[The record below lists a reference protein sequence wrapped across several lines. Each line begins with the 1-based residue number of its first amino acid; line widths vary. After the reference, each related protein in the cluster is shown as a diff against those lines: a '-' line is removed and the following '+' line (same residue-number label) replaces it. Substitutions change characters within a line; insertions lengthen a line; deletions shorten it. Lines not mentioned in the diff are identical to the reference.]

1 MLARVLGPVHP
12 EAPAGSMRRDLDIG
26 ASSAHK
32 EAMRTVA
39 FEKYEGLGNDFV
51 VVDLPKS
58 ALSIAEVI
66 AICDR
71 HRGVGADGVLFV
83 GEERPAMRVVNA
95 DGSTAEMCGNG
106 LRCVAFHFARRGVA
120 ATAMQID
127 TDAGVHEARV
137 LSTDGESADVSVS
150 MRPASLVPEEVPV
163 RADASM
169 IDQPMR
175 VLDRDV
181 RVTTVSMGNP
191 HAVLFD
197 DVGDARLA
205 LGPAIQDDARFPK
218 KANVGFARMHVSGE
232 GTAMTLHVYERGA
245 GWTEAC
251 GTGACAAGVAAVETG
266 RARRG
271 QPIAVHLPGGV
282 LEIVVGE
289 RDERI
294 QMTGPARHVFSGS
307 IAI

>member
-1 MLARVLGPVHP
+1 
-12 EAPAGSMRRDLDIG
+12 
-26 ASSAHK
+26 
-32 EAMRTVA
+32 MRTVA

-58 ALSIAEVI
+58 ALSIDEVI

-83 GEERPAMRVVNA
+83 GEDAPAMRVVNA

-106 LRCVAFHFARRGVA
+106 LRCVAFHFARRGRG
-120 ATAMQID
+120 TDAMSIA
-127 TDAGVHEARV
+127 TDAGPHRAHA
-137 LSTDGESADVSVS
+137 LSLEGDRAVVSVS
-150 MRPASLVPEEVPV
+150 MRPSSLVPDEIPV
-163 RADASM
+163 RAEAPM

-175 VLDRDV
+175 ALDREV
-181 RVTTVSMGNP
+181 HVTAVSMGNP

-218 KANVGFARMHVSGE
+218 KANVGFARMHARSG
-232 GTAMTLHVYERGA
+232 GGSADRVAMTLHVYERGA

-251 GTGACAAGVAAVETG
+251 GTGACAAAVAAVETG
-266 RARRG
+266 RAARG
-271 QPIAVHLPGGV
+271 EPIDVHLPGGV
-282 LEIVVGE
+282 LEIVVGARE
-289 RDERI
+289 DRI
-294 QMTGPARHVFSGS
+294 QMTGPARHVFSGTVS
-307 IAI
+307 I

>member
-1 MLARVLGPVHP
+1 
-12 EAPAGSMRRDLDIG
+12 
-26 ASSAHK
+26 
-32 EAMRTVA
+32 MRTVA

-83 GEERPAMRVVNA
+83 GEPEPAMRVVNA

-106 LRCVAFHFARRGVA
+106 LRCVAFHFARRGA
-120 ATAMQID
+120 GNEPLQIA
-127 TDAGVHEARV
+127 TDAGAHRAHVVSSQGA
-137 LSTDGESADVSVS
+137 SAIVSVS
-150 MRPASLVPEEVPV
+150 MRAASLVVDEIPV
-163 RADASM
+163 RADGPM
-169 IDQPMR
+169 IDAPMR
-175 VLDRDV
+175 ALDRTV
-181 RVTTVSMGNP
+181 HVTAVSMGNP

-197 DVGDARLA
+197 DVGEARLA
-205 LGPAIQDDARFPK
+205 LGPAIQDDPRFPK
-218 KANVGFARMHVSGE
+218 KANVGFARMRE
-232 GTAMTLHVYERGA
+232 GARSAMTLHVYERGA

-251 GTGACAAGVAAVETG
+251 GTGACAAAVAAVETG

-271 QPIAVHLPGGV
+271 EPIDVHLPGGV
-282 LEIVVGE
+282 LEIVVGA

-307 IAI
+307 AAI